1 MASRVR
7 TSARGRHGEKG
18 VSALAADPAA
28 RPSTRE
34 RRGSAPPLVGA
45 PRIWAVGG
53 GKGGVGKSVIA
64 SSLAAAIAG
73 TGRRCAV
80 IDVDLGG
87 ANLHTLLGV
96 SRPRRTLSHLLT
108 GEVGSLAELM
118 VQTSVPN
125 LWLVSGNQAVLDM
138 ANPKHS
144 QKEKLIR
151 HIRGL
156 DVDDVVLDLG
166 AGTAFNVLDFFLLAR
181 RGLVVLTPERTAI
194 ENAEHFLKAALYRSL
209 RVVAGRPDV
218 RAAILRARENHRG
231 LRVRSASELI
241 ALVRE
246 VDPPAAK
253 VLEERMQAFMPVLLV
268 NQVRAA
274 EHRRVGPELVTSCR
288 DRLGVPIEF
297 AGCVDSD
304 PNVPAAVA
312 HGQPAILAFP
322 HCDFSRHIETLAR
335 RLLREEWAAPRERAD
350 ERGLPSQ
357 SGDPDSPPRSLPP
370 LDLAEPGAYLRRCRE
385 TLGFS
390 LSEMI
395 ERTRIRV
402 LDHIESERFELLPP
416 EPYLKGYLL
425 SYAQELGVPEIAR
438 LVASYLGRT
447 PRVEALPRAESGT
460 GNGSGTATAQI
471 GAMAHAI
478 DHPLRLFSRRPLG
491 PR

>member
-1 MASRVR
+1 MASRGR
-7 TSARGRHGEKG
+7 TSARGRRGERDG
-18 VSALAADPAA
+18 PGADPAA
-28 RPSTRE
+28 RP
-34 RRGSAPPLVGA
+34 A

-96 SRPRRTLSHLLT
+96 SRPRHSLSHLLT

-125 LWLVSGNQAVLDM
+125 LWLVSGNQALLDM

-144 QKEKLIR
+144 QKAKLFR
-151 HIRGL
+151 HIRAL

-166 AGTAFNVLDFFLLAR
+166 AGSAFNVIDFFLLAR
-181 RGLVVLTPERTAI
+181 RGLVVVTPEPTAI
-194 ENAEHFLKAALYRSL
+194 ENAEHFLKAAFYRSL

-218 RAAILRARENHRG
+218 KAAILRLREDRRG
-231 LRVRSASELI
+231 WRVRSAPELI
-241 ALVRE
+241 SLVRE
-246 VDPPAAK
+246 IDPPAAK
-253 VLEERMQAFMPVLLV
+253 LLEECAEAFMPVLLV
-268 NQVRAA
+268 NQVRSA
-274 EHRRVGPELVTSCR
+274 EHRDVGPQLVANCR

-297 AGCVDSD
+297 AGSVDSD

-312 HGQPAILAFP
+312 QRQPAFQAFP
-322 HCDFSRHIETLAR
+322 HCGFSRHIDALAQ
-335 RLLREEWAAPRERAD
+335 RLLREEWAAPRERAE
-350 ERGLPSQ
+350 ERGLPAR
-357 SGDPDSPPRSLPP
+357 GDLALPLRSLPP

-385 TLGFS
+385 ALGLS
-390 LSEMI
+390 LGEMI

-425 SYAQELGVPEIAR
+425 SYTQELGVPDFAR
-438 LVASYLGRT
+438 LVARYLGRL
-447 PRVEALPRAESGT
+447 PRVEALPGAAGTQARRA
-460 GNGSGTATAQI
+460 
-471 GAMAHAI
+471 
-478 DHPLRLFSRRPLG
+478 RP
-491 PR
+491 